1 VIGLA
6 LIAQIAIVA
15 RGPDTAT
22 SCAPLELSVAAR
34 AQGAVAPRIM
44 LPLAGDL
51 QLLRSRLV
59 SRTDHDGAGQASTI
73 TEGVFVVATRSVG
86 RVVLPA
92 FVASV
97 GAASVRSTPLTVE
110 VSPTE
115 VSTPTVLVRAS
126 LEGGS
131 AAHGDSLYV
140 GQQVDYVVDVHLNE
154 AARQRLRRNPTFF
167 SPDMPAVLAYDLP
180 AAPPVE
186 RETRRCF
193 ETLSYR
199 RALFPLFPGPGVIP
213 PAVLTYSL
221 PLSTSFFSR
230 EESYE
235 VRTEGVH
242 FVALEPPLNG
252 RPSDY
257 AGAVGAV
264 HASAS
269 VSTSQ
274 GRMGD
279 PVVLTVRLEGTGNV
293 KLLPRPVISLAWA
306 SIALGEERVTVD
318 TSVAAVRGTK
328 EFDWLLTPERA
339 GHLVVPGVRY
349 PFFDPARGA
358 YDVALTDSAVL
369 DVTTASLASADT
381 SLATR
386 LPIRTVLRAEVP
398 PELPARGWYW
408 LLLVLAPAPA
418 TLRRLR
424 TGRRRRAS
432 GVSAARRLRKLGLA
446 RTPPAPR
453 ELRRAFLDAMRDR
466 VPALRDST
474 SRLPLGRALRYAGVT
489 EATALEA
496 DEVLERLDAAAF
508 SPVGQVDRALVQRA
522 VAIAAAVDNEAVRPA
537 PTRAGGGPA
546 TALVLALLVGA
557 PLAGMPDAVTRTFA
571 DGVAAYE
578 RGEFAA
584 AQRLFARTS
593 ARAPR
598 AVDAWA
604 NLGAAAWTRGDT
616 AHAALGWQ
624 RALRLDPLDAE
635 VRDRLA
641 TVQPPLIG
649 SAAYVAPVPVN
660 AMALGALVLWLSAWL
675 ALALPLSW
683 RPPQTRAVAGGA
695 LVLAVVAL
703 GGALELRDRADVRG
717 LGVLRSGRELLDAPT
732 PAAPP
737 AATAAAGEVGAMGA
751 REGAWV
757 RLTLDGSRAG
767 WLPVAALIPLDGA
780 GGD

>member
-34 AQGAVAPRIM
+34 APGGVAPRIT
-44 LPLAGDL
+44 LPLGGDV
-51 QLLRSRLV
+51 QLLRSSVV
-59 SRTDHDGAGQASTI
+59 SRTDYDGAGQPSTI
-73 TEGVFVVATRSVG
+73 TEGVFVVATRAVG
-86 RVVLPA
+86 RVVLPP
-92 FVASV
+92 FVATV
-97 GAASVRSTPLTVE
+97 GTASARSAPVAVE
-110 VSPTE
+110 VSPSE
-115 VSTPTVLVRAS
+115 VSSPTVLVRAS
-126 LEGGS
+126 LDAGN
-131 AAHGDSLYV
+131 AARGDSLYV
-140 GQQVDYVVDVHLNE
+140 GQQVDYVVDVQLNE

-180 AAPPVE
+180 APPPVE

-199 RALFPLFPGPGVIP
+199 RALFPLFPGPAVIP

-242 FVALEPPLNG
+242 FVAIEPPVGG

-257 AGAVGAV
+257 LGAVGAV
-264 HASAS
+264 RASAS
-269 VSTSQ
+269 LSTLQ

-293 KLLPRPVISLAWA
+293 KLLPRPAITLPWA

-318 TSVAAVRGTK
+318 TSVAAVRGSK

-339 GHLVVPGVRY
+339 GHLVVPSVRY
-349 PFFDPARGA
+349 PYFDPARGA
-358 YDVALTDSAVL
+358 YGVDVTDSMALDVA
-369 DVTTASLASADT
+369 TASLASADT

-386 LPIRTVLRAEVP
+386 LPIRTALRAEVP
-398 PELPARGWYW
+398 PELPTRGWYW
-408 LLLVLAPAPA
+408 LLLLLAPAPA

-424 TGRRRRAS
+424 SGRRRRAS
-432 GVSAARRLRKLGLA
+432 RVSAARRLGKLGSA

-466 VPALRDST
+466 VPALRDSA

-496 DEVLERLDAAAF
+496 DEVLDRLDAAAF
-508 SPVGQVDRALVQRA
+508 SPAGRVDPALVRRA
-522 VAIAAAVDNEAVRPA
+522 VAIATAVDNEAVRPTPVHPGVA
-537 PTRAGGGPA
+537 S
-546 TALVLALLVGA
+546 ALLLALLVGA
-557 PLAGMPDAVTRTFA
+557 QLAAMPDAVTRTFA

-604 NLGAAAWTRGDT
+604 NFGAAAWTRGDT
-616 AHAALGWQ
+616 AHAAFGWQ
-624 RALRLDPLDAE
+624 RALRLDPLDGE
-635 VRDRLA
+635 VRERLA
-641 TVQPPLIG
+641 SVQPPLIG
-649 SAAYVAPVPVN
+649 SAAYVAPLPVN

-675 ALALPLSW
+675 ALALPVSW

-695 LVLAVVAL
+695 LVLAIVAL

-732 PAAPP
+732 PTAPP
-737 AATAAAGEVGAMGA
+737 AATATAGEVGAMGA

-767 WLPVAALIPLDGA
+767 WLPVAALLPLDGA
-780 GGD
+780 AGN